1 MQNTFAQ
8 EGWGSLGL
16 IWIGT
21 DVFENTRDG
30 WEGRLYLGLKIKS
43 EQVKRRG
50 GLASGWGW
58 IVGTGGGHLTASQP

>member
-16 IWIGT
+16 KWIGT
-21 DVFENTRDG
+21 DVFENTQDR
-30 WEGRLYLGLKIKS
+30 WEGRLYLGLKINS

-58 IVGTGGGHLTASQP
+58 TVDTGGGHLTASQH